1 MQNYEVV
8 FSGQVAPGADPA
20 AVRQGVQRL
29 FNASEELLEQFFS
42 GRRIVVKRGLDL
54 ATAQKYRQA
63 FNSVGAVVEID
74 GGPFAQQEAPASEPQ
89 AAPAATQPV
98 EQPAPAPSAAATTPA
113 PAPATATATA
123 TDIPPRDEYMAA
135 FSHVQAPDFGL
146 ASPGADLL
154 DEKLQEQVTEV
165 DISSLS
171 LAPAGSDLEQLPGAS
186 PIAEPDTSHL
196 KLEEG

>member
-89 AAPAATQPV
+89 AAPVATQPV
-98 EQPAPAPSAAATTPA
+98 EQPAAPTPAPSATETTPA
-113 PAPATATATA
+113 QAQA

-154 DEKLQEQVTEV
+154 DEKPQEQVTEV